1 MGGASVPCLHPPEIH
16 VSASTLHL
24 YTDSSPNGFKATIAL
39 EELGLP
45 YQLSHV
51 RIDQGQHRSADFL
64 ALNPHGR
71 IPVLVDRAHGRIVFE
86 SAAILLYLAEQAEG
100 LLPRNP
106 TARWEAI
113 TWLMFHAASVGPILG
128 QRVHFEHFADE
139 RYLPAVQ
146 RYQRL
151 SDDAFKVL
159 DDRLATRPYLAGAEY
174 SIADIA
180 HFAWLHIADIIDI
193 DFRHHRNLWRWYQ
206 QVGERPAVQRGVSL
220 PEPATGP

>member
-1 MGGASVPCLHPPEIH
+1 MHDPS
-16 VSASTLHL
+16 LHL

-45 YQLSHV
+45 YQLHHV

-71 IPVLVDRAHGRIVFE
+71 IPVLVDRAQGRVVFE
-86 SAAILLYLAEQAEG
+86 SAAILLYLAEHAQA
-100 LLPRNP
+100 LLPRDAS
-106 TARWEAI
+106 ARWDAL

-151 SDDAFKVL
+151 SDDAFAVL
-159 DDRLATRPYLAGAEY
+159 DARLAKHQYLAGTEY

-180 HFAWLHIADIIDI
+180 HFAWLHIADIIDM
-193 DFRHHRNLWRWYQ
+193 DFRRYPSLWRWYQ
-206 QVGERPAVQRGVSL
+206 QVGARPAVQRGVRI